1 MKVEEPSPPVDDG
14 SPVILLM
21 SWDLRAGTL
30 TAFRSDGRT
39 ATFQGVR
46 PSAETETRIDKIDWS
61 DALGGL
67 IVYVRTGDEIV
78 VELPRFPHGDELR
91 GRRVL
96 YLDQNH
102 WSTVAKGS
110 YDPGRVAETELRAA
124 ERIREFV
131 TEGRIVIPLS
141 GGHHV
146 ETTQYGSDT
155 DRLRLAVTML
165 QLSRGWQMRAPLRVR
180 SDEMY
185 EAFRTQFATPAPPRA
200 QPVFSLD
207 PYVTSTGVQATPGGG
222 DLPAKLDLLRQ
233 SLESVSVTIDVMLAP
248 DKIDRGNIDFWTNA
262 QQAFSDYLDSRD
274 DLPKSQRRRLADIHL
289 LRDLQQELTTAA
301 SDAGLTQDQFEE
313 WVKRFNGGDPLG
325 MPSFDVYRI
334 AQRQRHMTRGIR
346 WTGNDLM
353 DMTHLSCAA
362 AHADFVVAER
372 HQTGVLNQTLQ
383 ATGRSAI
390 AFRKLSHAV
399 TAIESL

>member
-1 MKVEEPSPPVDDG
+1 MWVAEPSSPVDDG

-30 TAFRSDGRT
+30 TAFRSDGRS
-39 ATFQGVR
+39 ATFPGVR
-46 PSAETETRIDKIDWS
+46 PSADAETRIDKIDWS
-61 DALGGL
+61 DALGGV
-67 IVYVRTGDEIV
+67 IVYVQTGDEIV
-78 VELPRFPHGDELR
+78 LELPRFPHGDELK
-91 GRRVL
+91 GRLVL

-102 WSTVAKGS
+102 WSTLAKAS

-131 TEGRIVIPLS
+131 RERRIVIPLS

-146 ETTQYGSDT
+146 ETTQYGSDR

-165 QLSRGWQMRAPLRVR
+165 QLGRGWQMRAPLRVR
-180 SDEMY
+180 SDEIY
-185 EAFRTQFATPAPPRA
+185 EAFRTQFATPGPT
-200 QPVFSLD
+200 QG
-207 PYVTSTGVQATPGGG
+207 STGVQPRSVRHQHWRASDAWTRRPSAQ
-222 DLPAKLDLLRQ
+222 LELLRQ

-262 QQAFSDYLDSRD
+262 QQAFSDYLDSRS
-274 DLPKSQRRRLADIHL
+274 DLAKSQRRRLAGIHL
-289 LRDLQQELTTAA
+289 LRDLQQELVTAA

-313 WVKRFNGGDPLG
+313 WVTRFNGGDPLG

-334 AQRQRHMTRGIR
+334 VQRQRHMTRDIR
-346 WTGNDLM
+346 WTRNDLM

-372 HQTGVLNQTLQ
+372 DQTGMLNQALQ
-383 ATGRSAI
+383 ATGRSPI

-399 TAIESL
+399 TAIENL